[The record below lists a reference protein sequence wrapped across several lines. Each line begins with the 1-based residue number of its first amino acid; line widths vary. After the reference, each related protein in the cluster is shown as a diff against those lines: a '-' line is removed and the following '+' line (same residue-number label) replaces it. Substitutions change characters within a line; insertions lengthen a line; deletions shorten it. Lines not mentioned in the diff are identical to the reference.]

1 MKQMKKILYLLAMLI
16 AIIVLIFA
24 GTGIV
29 QTGLVIIS
37 KKMQIAMSEDLLYH
51 ISGSCGVMIAGIICA
66 VYVKKKNYVQN
77 IGKVETFSLKK
88 AFYLAGLTV
97 CICRIIINEIIA
109 QLFSG
114 AFPIAMEQT
123 LESNIYV
130 DILFAIILAPVF
142 EELLFRMGIYCLLR
156 KKFARTSSVI
166 VSAVIFAVLHGYH
179 LQGLISCFVVGVV
192 LTFIYDSTRNI
203 NYCIVAHAFC
213 NLFASVMNA
222 LEQMEI
228 TCFGMALQYEKNG
241 YVMCHFILVI
251 VAVLFCASC
260 FFRMK
265 KNKGHNKQLWKGEEG

>member
-1 MKQMKKILYLLAMLI
+1 
-16 AIIVLIFA
+16 
-24 GTGIV
+24 
-29 QTGLVIIS
+29 
-37 KKMQIAMSEDLLYH
+37 MSEDLLYH

-66 VYVKKKNYVQN
+66 VYVKKKNYVRN

-97 CICRIIINEIIA
+97 CICQIIINEI
-109 QLFSG
+109 
-114 AFPIAMEQT
+114 
-123 LESNIYV
+123 N
-130 DILFAIILAPVF
+130 
-142 EELLFRMGIYCLLR
+142 
-156 KKFARTSSVI
+156 
-166 VSAVIFAVLHGYH
+166 
-179 LQGLISCFVVGVV
+179 
-192 LTFIYDSTRNI
+192 DSTRNI

>member
-97 CICRIIINEIIA
+97 CICRIIINEI
-109 QLFSG
+109 
-114 AFPIAMEQT
+114 
-123 LESNIYV
+123 N
-130 DILFAIILAPVF
+130 
-142 EELLFRMGIYCLLR
+142 
-156 KKFARTSSVI
+156 
-166 VSAVIFAVLHGYH
+166 
-179 LQGLISCFVVGVV
+179 
-192 LTFIYDSTRNI
+192 DSTRNI

-241 YVMCHFILVI
+241 YVMCHFILV
-251 VAVLFCASC
+251 
-260 FFRMK
+260 
-265 KNKGHNKQLWKGEEG
+265 